1 MTGSVATV
9 GGTLTATNGTWT
21 GTPTIAHTYQ
31 WQRCNIQGA
40 ACESIP
46 AAAATTYTT
55 QAADKDKR
63 LRVVVSAANWI
74 SSYSQAQS
82 AVTEVVEPTTAPAN
96 TEAPALSGTA
106 AVGQEL
112 TCSQGTWTG
121 SPAPTY
127 AYQWKRD
134 GADIA
139 GATASPYEV
148 VAGDAG
154 HALTCT
160 VTATNAGGS
169 ASASSNSLTATS
181 PPANT
186 AAPAL
191 TGTSRAGQTLTCSQG
206 TWTGSPTP
214 TYAYQWKRAGAN
226 IAGATASTYLLVAGD
241 VGHTIKCTV
250 AATNSQDSASAD
262 SNSVVPSAATPN
274 PPDPTGGPSGP
285 APRLSLTTLR
295 ISPKRFGL
303 TGQRRSARLSW
314 QVSDRATLRVTFRR
328 SLAGRRV
335 AGACAAP
342 SKGNRARPG
351 CRRLVTVVTL
361 NRPVSAGA
369 GRLTVKRKVGGR
381 KLPAGSYRLVV
392 TAMNVDPS
400 RRPSTQHTLGFAV
413 LKELR

>member
-1 MTGSVATV
+1 M
-9 GGTLTATNGTWT
+9 
-21 GTPTIAHTYQ
+21 
-31 WQRCNIQGA
+31 
-40 ACESIP
+40 
-46 AAAATTYTT
+46 
-55 QAADKDKR
+55 
-63 LRVVVSAANWI
+63 VVSAANWI

-82 AVTEVVEPTTAPAN
+82 LVTDVVAPTSTPAN
-96 TEAPALSGTA
+96 TGAPALSGTA
-106 AVGQEL
+106 AVGQTL

-121 SPAPTY
+121 NPTPTF

-134 GADIA
+134 DANIA
-139 GATASPYEV
+139 GATASTYTV

-160 VTATNAGGS
+160 VTATNARGS

-186 AAPAL
+186 GAPAL
-191 TGTSRAGQTLTCSQG
+191 TGTALTGQTLTCSQG

-214 TYAYQWKRAGAN
+214 AYAYQWKRAGAN

-241 VGHTIKCTV
+241 VGQAIKCTV
-250 AATNSQDSASAD
+250 TATNSQDSASAD
-262 SNSVVPSAATPN
+262 SNSVVPSAATPKPPN
-274 PPDPTGGPSGP
+274 PTTGP
-285 APRLSLTTLR
+285 APRLSLTSLR

-303 TGQRRSARLSW
+303 SGPRRSARLSW
-314 QVSDRATLRVTFRR
+314 HVSDRATLRLTFRR

-342 SKGNRARPG
+342 SKGNRARPA

-369 GRLTVKRKVGGR
+369 GRLTLRSKVGGR
-381 KLPAGSYRLVV
+381 TLPSGSYRLAV
-392 TAMNVDPS
+392 TAMAVDPS
-400 RRPSTQHTLGFAV
+400 RRSSTQQTLGFAV